1 MNNLKKVFSVVLIVV
16 TLLSVMSL
24 GVVANASTPAAQTI
38 QAAPGE
44 TVTLKLSES
53 DCYGISGSI
62 TYSNRGLFSSVTP
75 GSSPYGMIRE
85 GSFILSSAEKVECA
99 VTLSAKISDSAAV
112 GSTCVVSFTDYLRVD
127 NNITLEGPDGLVK
140 TVTVQVIEKKQ
151 EEPQPEDPKPEDP
164 QPEDPKPE
172 DPKPEDPKPEDTN
185 KPSGN
190 DTPAGTTPQK
200 PSDGKVDLT
209 ALNKQIG
216 IAESL
221 NEKEYTADTWAK
233 MQSALAA
240 AKAARKE
247 SSQAAID
254 TATKNLKNA
263 IANLLRLDNEELATL
278 IKDAKEFLEKDE
290 LKALSDKLAA
300 AIKDAESAL
309 KSGNQEKIA
318 AASAALKDALAA
330 YKAKLEELG
339 KGELIGVDTP
349 VEVPPSDDYCNIW
362 LHKLWLILL
371 IVSFIINL
379 GFAGL
384 TVYYFM
390 RRKQNLTD
398 DTPLVDYEIDDD

>member
-16 TLLSVMSL
+16 TLLSVASL

-112 GSTCVVSFTDYLRVD
+112 GSTCVVTFADYLRVD
-127 NNITLEGPDGLVK
+127 NNMTLEGPDGLAK
-140 TVTVQVIEKKQ
+140 TVTVEVIEKKQ
-151 EEPQPEDPKPEDP
+151 EDPTPSDPTPSDPTPSDPTPE
-164 QPEDPKPE
+164 
-172 DPKPEDPKPEDTN
+172 TN
-185 KPSGN
+185 KPT
-190 DTPAGTTPQK
+190 DTTKPEADKPASTTPEK
-200 PSDGKVDLT
+200 PSDGTVDLT
-209 ALNKQIG
+209 ALNKQIA
-216 IAESL
+216 IAEAL
-221 NEKEYTADTWAK
+221 NEKEYTAETWAK
-233 MQSALAA
+233 MKSALDA

-254 TATKNLKNA
+254 TAAKNLKNA
-263 IANLLRLDNEELATL
+263 IANLLRVDNEELAAL
-278 IKDAKEFLEKDE
+278 IKDAKEFLEQDE

-309 KSGNQEKIA
+309 KSGKQEKITEA
-318 AASAALKDALAA
+318 IAALKEALAA

-390 RRKQNLTD
+390 RRKQNFTD

>member
-1 MNNLKKVFSVVLIVV
+1 
-16 TLLSVMSL
+16 
-24 GVVANASTPAAQTI
+24 
-38 QAAPGE
+38 
-44 TVTLKLSES
+44 
-53 DCYGISGSI
+53 
-62 TYSNRGLFSSVTP
+62 
-75 GSSPYGMIRE
+75 
-85 GSFILSSAEKVECA
+85 
-99 VTLSAKISDSAAV
+99 
-112 GSTCVVSFTDYLRVD
+112 
-127 NNITLEGPDGLVK
+127 
-140 TVTVQVIEKKQ
+140 
-151 EEPQPEDPKPEDP
+151 
-164 QPEDPKPE
+164 
-172 DPKPEDPKPEDTN
+172 
-185 KPSGN
+185 
-190 DTPAGTTPQK
+190 
-200 PSDGKVDLT
+200 
-209 ALNKQIG
+209 
-216 IAESL
+216 
-221 NEKEYTADTWAK
+221 
-233 MQSALAA
+233 
-240 AKAARKE
+240 
-247 SSQAAID
+247 
-254 TATKNLKNA
+254 
-263 IANLLRLDNEELATL
+263 TL

>member
-164 QPEDPKPE
+164 KPE

-278 IKDAKEFLEKDE
+278 
-290 LKALSDKLAA
+290 
-300 AIKDAESAL
+300 
-309 KSGNQEKIA
+309 
-318 AASAALKDALAA
+318 
-330 YKAKLEELG
+330 
-339 KGELIGVDTP
+339 
-349 VEVPPSDDYCNIW
+349 
-362 LHKLWLILL
+362 
-371 IVSFIINL
+371 
-379 GFAGL
+379 
-384 TVYYFM
+384 
-390 RRKQNLTD
+390 
-398 DTPLVDYEIDDD
+398 

>member
-151 EEPQPEDPKPEDP
+151 EEPQPEDPK
-164 QPEDPKPE
+164 PEDPKPE